1 MDAAASAS
9 RSGSRGSGGSM
20 GLPEVTSQNRHPRV
34 QVSPAIMK
42 VAVPRVQQRWMLGHE
57 ASSHTVTRLSW
68 RISDFN
74 CT

>member
-1 MDAAASAS
+1 MAAAASA
-9 RSGSRGSGGSM
+9 RRAGSPGSGGSI
-20 GLPEVTSQNRHPRV
+20 GLPDVTSQKRHPRV

-68 RISDFN
+68 RIRDFS